1 MEETLFRHSFVVSLI
16 LGILCRGLVLRIT
29 DRQYPKRPQDFLE
42 QIVTSGLAASLG
54 AIALPALIEKEFSA
68 LTFFAVAIQQFQG
81 LGEQER
87 ITLANIDEEEIVKKG
102 AAYVEEIASTYE
114 SRCYISLLS
123 ALMASWLF
131 IFSRNRFNF
140 GFLGCTIIASIG
152 AIIVGILLKR
162 YLRRESIGDI
172 AEIKPAKIYFD
183 GPLLKVN
190 DVVVSNIGLSDTRKK
205 YLESGLAI
213 EIVPKTIGDYG
224 IISDLGQRQ
233 AIIHNIFIHLGIDK
247 DVDEIDI
254 LATSSLDIEKNT
266 VIIPFIPILKD
277 VQTMIQ
283 IAKSTPILES
293 AKGKNSDYK
302 KSI

>member
-1 MEETLFRHSFVVSLI
+1 VSLI